1 MSNNS
6 GGGGSWGPEEKQVK
20 DKYAQIRDVLSKYG
34 FNPNDAFKPSTSGT
48 GTVGAVYNPNTGGAI
63 GTSGSLPGQ
72 FNQNA
77 NIRLGDYSQ
86 DAQGNWKVVTNSPT
100 DLANK
105 FVTSNAAP
113 LQGLSFG
120 DYAKAAGRAM
130 TSSFGVP
137 SGDNVAEMAGTG
149 IAGGLL
155 GNAATPAPLKAIWAI
170 GNFADSLIDAQ
181 DAKIDAYLNQDF
193 NYDLALDFYKD
204 DKGDI
209 RFKPN
214 YKKMAEGGSESGKAV
229 LAAQNIN
236 MTDVSMSDDNK
247 MNINVSPVFAASD
260 RYKEALKF
268 IKNTYGTLTKEQAN
282 EVVDSDTG
290 KTRLQTIEDY
300 LKSEQSNYLYN
311 VQTIKD
317 IKEKAPNASEKSLN
331 IAVDTSKIGYLNE
344 DQLSKVKVSVYNKD
358 NQLEEINA
366 KVYLDSIK
374 NMSKVERNDYML
386 SLGNRMN
393 DPSISDDEKAVLY
406 AQSRALY
413 AASDL
418 DGGYKGMYQRDF
430 LDEIGSMPEAFTGMT
445 WNTIFDGT
453 DLETFRQDEF
463 SSGLYSLASTG
474 ASIVTLSKATNL
486 IESGIRKVP
495 GLSKLS
501 KAVGNT
507 SRQAVASTLS
517 AAEKTGESAALTLA
531 KIAGKTAGQ
540 LGFQVAADALYDAAK
555 IIPYALK
562 DDMDEYD
569 FLRELG
575 NDFVM
580 DMLITYG
587 PRSFAGSMNANA
599 TKTEYRV
606 AYENTKTGDIQYF
619 RPKDV
624 KPDSNYKML
633 EGQDG
638 TRDSKLVDV
647 TSEELATR
655 HAKAIDSLTDS
666 NAALKVQELIFD
678 KNAAMSK
685 LAVQVRSVSDRY
697 HYHKM
702 LRYAADARQITEDTL
717 ATFLGK
723 NNVSQH
729 WEAMRNTFKEVA
741 PKVKDLSKADQNYI
755 KAVVNEARFLGKN
768 AGDKKAETVIKN
780 FYKSAKSG
788 VDASRAEELN
798 TLIKAMQDVA
808 ADVLDFYVEK
818 GLMKA
823 KDVKELRSQPG
834 YENGY
839 LPMYMST
846 DVKSSTGGDVG
857 QDRALYKKVKDA
869 KALIAIDDLDNPL
882 NSLARYINNAMRA
895 VAMNDRALAIREAA
909 SMAGVGIHLV
919 EDSGGAMKDIVN
931 LKEFDA
937 GFKKI
942 YKDIAIKTKKSLPS
956 QKEWQETNDKM
967 VLRSNALK
975 AAQKVQELQDEIVSL
990 QKENR
995 QLGKQAKK
1003 LSSVPGV
1010 INMSPKQEVIDQD
1023 YDRFLSDNV
1032 KGDKYSF
1039 APGTQ
1044 NAITRLQSGS
1054 GTNEYLIKGMPEYV
1068 REHGPDAAKQA
1079 AADVRELD
1087 RSFKQEA
1094 SKDMVLYRGSDGVA
1108 YDWGKDGTATIKTF
1122 VETSYDPELAFDMT
1136 YKNGLPA
1143 DETIVYE
1150 IKIPKGQKIIAMPS
1164 DIPQGEIV
1172 LPSGMKWEQTG
1183 QRRDV
1188 YTNGKRSG
1196 VVITIQ
1202 PVGSKVD
1209 IKTDAEKSEEAFG
1222 KLNTNRT
1229 LVEDYKQQQL
1239 AYVDDIKRYTGNLM
1253 ERAQKAHK
1261 GSDVKL
1267 DIKLYLD
1274 VQVTNSLK
1282 QSLKSD
1288 NMVGQV
1294 QGVLNN
1300 AVQAANPWVD
1310 PQVVIERRAHAAA
1323 VRYRNKIAKDLK
1335 EEAKKNKKEG
1345 INSDRINAA
1354 VDRAM
1359 DKVLE
1364 KITGERKAEVT
1375 FIDDEGN
1382 ATTKMLDNYEDS
1394 HTIRYMLNGKE
1405 QRMVLDGQGSE
1416 ELVAEFYA
1424 PEFTTPKTALGKVMN
1439 KITRKGNEVAQIK
1452 RYLTTSADISRV
1464 IPNIMRDWSRG
1475 IVSTGGQIVL
1485 SPEKY
1490 FAELSEQYGYTPE
1503 QVKIINNGLMLA
1515 REAIDKSTLTSSL
1528 QMPNKNRDKS
1538 MVRAMTAPDGN
1549 GFVRYMYDLKTGG
1562 AGKVFS
1568 ALQDLGETFT
1578 RKRAM
1583 DIAYYQ
1589 ELARAQGEGKN
1600 LDVAVKRAV
1609 EAAYFSGR
1617 ESTVNF
1623 RRRGVLIGKIAQS
1636 VPYLTQ
1642 RFATLQS
1649 FTYSYLNDP
1658 VGVANALKTTVSAYT
1673 ALVAIALSNEE
1684 SRKKYFMLNEYDRAN
1699 NIIIPIDNGLIITLP
1714 LDDTIAAFLTPYR
1727 RMVESMNGLDP
1738 QAFYLCF
1745 AEGLAA
1751 LSPAD
1756 LSGFSEGDGFNVARG
1771 FEKLGAEFIPTWAQP
1786 FVEAY
1791 TGKDLYYG
1799 SALSVNNDYT
1809 GSVYGTWNPTPG
1821 QMTTQSRNS
1830 KTLATISDNTGIPQW
1845 ILQNFLSEYGGN
1857 IGQYVL
1863 NTVDKIGGATEA
1875 QQGGKEWM
1883 DSVFKPFTGL
1893 DSDSASNAF
1902 YDLVNGLKEE
1912 KTKVQNEIKTLT
1924 QRANNAGGEEKAE
1937 LLNQRQKKIE
1947 QYGLHVTDAIENYLS
1962 AFEITGGLNK
1972 KQANQVWYL
1981 YKLYDEDSND
1991 KLYVDNTT
1999 GDYYTDK
2006 AKAWNNKQATSLAA
2020 GSGIDSVVRQP
2031 VSDYY
2036 DSYAEQAFKQTS
2048 YGDTY
2053 HYIAE
2058 IEDIMNDNNI
2068 NRSEMFKNY
2077 DKMTSAQKKQWKAA
2091 WNTKVV
2097 KALAPYIQKTGID
2110 NVLDQRKIV
2119 DYLDEVIFVSNPWD
2133 TKQYLKKI
2141 FGGK

>member
-1 MSNNS
+1 MAENDK
-6 GGGGSWGPEEKQVK
+6 G
-20 DKYAQIRDVLSKYG
+20 DKYEQLRQVIKDAG
-34 FNPNDAFKPSTSGT
+34 FNPDDSFKPHLSGT
-48 GTVGAVYNPNTGGAI
+48 GATGALYNPQTGGVI
-63 GTSGSLPGQ
+63 GTSGSAPGK
-72 FNQNA
+72 FDISNNVRR
-77 NIRLGDYSQ
+77 IGDYVQ
-86 DAQGNWKVVTNSPT
+86 DKQGNWNVAVNSPT

-105 FVTSNAAP
+105 YVTSNAAP

-120 DYAKAAGRAM
+120 DYAKAAGRAI

-247 MNINVSPVFAASD
+247 MNINVSPIFAASD

-282 EVVDSDTG
+282 EVVDKDTG

-311 VQTIKD
+311 AQTIKD

-344 DQLSKVKVSVYNKD
+344 DQLSKVKVSVYNKN
-358 NQLEEINA
+358 NQLEEVNA

-393 DPSISDDEKAVLY
+393 DPSISDNEKAVLY

-418 DGGYKGMYQRDF
+418 DGGYKGMYQRNF

-501 KAVGNT
+501 KAVGDT
-507 SRQAVASTLS
+507 SRQAVTSTLS
-517 AAEKTGESAALTLA
+517 AAEKTGESSALTLA

-633 EGQDG
+633 EGPDG

-685 LAVQVRSVSDRY
+685 LAVQVRSASDRY

-834 YENGY
+834 YEDGY

-942 YKDIAIKTKKSLPS
+942 YRDIAIKTKKSLPS

-975 AAQKVQELQDEIVSL
+975 AAQKVQELQDESKQL
-990 QKENR
+990 HNENR
-995 QLGKQAKK
+995 RLRRQIKK
-1003 LSSVPGV
+1003 LGTSTVKQSDEGV
-1010 INMSPKQEVIDQD
+1010 FNTEPTYALRTVIDERGEGAPNGYKSLADHANKTQNKAAKFVYMTPD
-1023 YDRFLSDNV
+1023 EYLEALTEKNGGRYADIDNIYRRSEP
-1032 KGDKYSF
+1032 DKYNKF
-1039 APGTQ
+1039 TEAMR
-1044 NAITRLQSGS
+1044 NATPDS
-1054 GTNEYLIKGMPEYV
+1054 EKFPYLLIQYDENGYTGQEGIH
-1068 REHGPDAAKQA
+1068 RAIAAKQA
-1079 AADVRELD
+1079 GID
-1087 RSFKQEA
+1087 R
-1094 SKDMVLYRGSDGVA
+1094 VPVV
-1108 YDWGKDGTATIKTF
+1108 
-1122 VETSYDPELAFDMT
+1122 VEFPYLGRP
-1136 YKNGLPA
+1136 
-1143 DETIVYE
+1143 
-1150 IKIPKGQKIIAMPS
+1150 
-1164 DIPQGEIV
+1164 
-1172 LPSGMKWEQTG
+1172 
-1183 QRRDV
+1183 
-1188 YTNGKRSG
+1188 
-1196 VVITIQ
+1196 
-1202 PVGSKVD
+1202 
-1209 IKTDAEKSEEAFG
+1209 DA
-1222 KLNTNRT
+1222 
-1229 LVEDYKQQQL
+1229 V
-1239 AYVDDIKRYTGNLM
+1239 
-1253 ERAQKAHK
+1253 
-1261 GSDVKL
+1261 
-1267 DIKLYLD
+1267 
-1274 VQVTNSLK
+1274 
-1282 QSLKSD
+1282 
-1288 NMVGQV
+1288 
-1294 QGVLNN
+1294 
-1300 AVQAANPWVD
+1300 
-1310 PQVVIERRAHAAA
+1310 
-1323 VRYRNKIAKDLK
+1323 
-1335 EEAKKNKKEG
+1335 
-1345 INSDRINAA
+1345 
-1354 VDRAM
+1354 
-1359 DKVLE
+1359 DKVL
-1364 KITGERKAEVT
+1364 K
-1375 FIDDEGN
+1375 
-1382 ATTKMLDNYEDS
+1382 
-1394 HTIRYMLNGKE
+1394 GKVDVASE
-1405 QRMVLDGQGSE
+1405 LSSPQNKKYTPMYRGQGTG
-1416 ELVAEFYA
+1416 VDDFYVND
-1424 PEFTTPKTALGKVMN
+1424 PKQKTASIG
-1439 KITRKGNEVAQIK
+1439 
-1452 RYLTTSADISRV
+1452 D
-1464 IPNIMRDWSRG
+1464 
-1475 IVSTGGQIVL
+1475 
-1485 SPEKY
+1485 
-1490 FAELSEQYGYTPE
+1490 GY
-1503 QVKIINNGLMLA
+1503 
-1515 REAIDKSTLTSSL
+1515 
-1528 QMPNKNRDKS
+1528 
-1538 MVRAMTAPDGN
+1538 
-1549 GFVRYMYDLKTGG
+1549 
-1562 AGKVFS
+1562 
-1568 ALQDLGETFT
+1568 
-1578 RKRAM
+1578 
-1583 DIAYYQ
+1583 
-1589 ELARAQGEGKN
+1589 
-1600 LDVAVKRAV
+1600 
-1609 EAAYFSGR
+1609 
-1617 ESTVNF
+1617 
-1623 RRRGVLIGKIAQS
+1623 
-1636 VPYLTQ
+1636 
-1642 RFATLQS
+1642 
-1649 FTYSYLNDP
+1649 
-1658 VGVANALKTTVSAYT
+1658 
-1673 ALVAIALSNEE
+1673 
-1684 SRKKYFMLNEYDRAN
+1684 
-1699 NIIIPIDNGLIITLP
+1699 
-1714 LDDTIAAFLTPYR
+1714 FLT
-1727 RMVESMNGLDP
+1727 
-1738 QAFYLCF
+1738 
-1745 AEGLAA
+1745 
-1751 LSPAD
+1751 
-1756 LSGFSEGDGFNVARG
+1756 
-1771 FEKLGAEFIPTWAQP
+1771 
-1786 FVEAY
+1786 
-1791 TGKDLYYG
+1791 
-1799 SALSVNNDYT
+1799 NDK
-1809 GSVYGTWNPTPG
+1809 GVS
-1821 QMTTQSRNS
+1821 
-1830 KTLATISDNTGIPQW
+1830 
-1845 ILQNFLSEYGGN
+1845 
-1857 IGQYVL
+1857 
-1863 NTVDKIGGATEA
+1863 
-1875 QQGGKEWM
+1875 
-1883 DSVFKPFTGL
+1883 
-1893 DSDSASNAF
+1893 
-1902 YDLVNGLKEE
+1902 
-1912 KTKVQNEIKTLT
+1912 
-1924 QRANNAGGEEKAE
+1924 
-1937 LLNQRQKKIE
+1937 
-1947 QYGLHVTDAIENYLS
+1947 S
-1962 AFEITGGLNK
+1962 AFEEDGGGIISPLIDNSKIADADDVLHVFRTAENVVAAKNAGQNIDIPESVMELYEKAASGQYEAVAKLLDKPVVEFTDRASGVEFVYYKGIDNDFDADLKNQLKLLSDPENK
-1972 KQANQVWYL
+1972 KL
-1981 YKLYDEDSND
+1981 IETYKEN
-1991 KLYVDNTT
+1991 
-1999 GDYYTDK
+1999 
-2006 AKAWNNKQATSLAA
+2006 
-2020 GSGIDSVVRQP
+2020 P
-2031 VSDYY
+2031 VSD
-2036 DSYAEQAFKQTS
+2036 SYTL
-2048 YGDTY
+2048 
-2053 HYIAE
+2053 
-2058 IEDIMNDNNI
+2058 EDILYGNDDWESLSLKD
-2068 NRSEMFKNY
+2068 RPCE
-2077 DKMTSAQKKQWKAA
+2077 SAS
-2091 WNTKVV
+2091 
-2097 KALAPYIQKTGID
+2097 II
-2110 NVLDQRKIV
+2110 
-2119 DYLDEVIFVSNPWD
+2119 
-2133 TKQYLKKI
+2133 
-2141 FGGK
+2141 